1 MTEAIQGLERRRNE
15 IAQQIAGLGDLRP
28 GSVTAIRKKCGKAN
42 CCCLDEEHPG
52 HGPHWR
58 LTYKV
63 DGRTQTESLTGGAIH
78 KAEDEIAEFRKFQQ
92 LSHEFVEINTRICQ
106 LRPVEASAGEEKKRP
121 KPSKGK
127 SHKR

>member
-1 MTEAIQGLERRRNE
+1 MTEPIQGLERRRNE

-42 CCCLDEEHPG
+42 CCCLNEDHPG

-63 DGRTQTESLTGGAIH
+63 DGKTQTESLVGEAIQ
-78 KAEDEIAEFRKFQQ
+78 KAESEVAEFRKFQQ
-92 LSHEFVEINTRICQ
+92 LSREFIEINTRICK
-106 LRPVEASAGEEKKRP
+106 LRPLNASGRQEKKRR
-121 KPSKGK
+121 KLSK
-127 SHKR
+127 RRLPTR